1 MTAAGEQPVV
11 NIWRA
16 NLRWR
21 HSIARLLRP
30 NDRRFLELLV
40 EQADLCEQATEAL
53 SRLRPGHTVTR
64 MMVDELDGLEKG
76 ADQVRRALID
86 ELLSTFTTPFDRED
100 IFALSRAIDD
110 VVDAA
115 NETVVELS
123 IYKMAVPDKLDTMV
137 ASLRQGAHH
146 LRLAIS
152 ELLDHPRLA
161 AEHAV
166 RAKRAENRVDQA
178 YHEAIAKL
186 LDQDLSPD
194 VLKAREIYRHLKSSA
209 DRIDRAADQV
219 AMIVIKSL

>member
-1 MTAAGEQPVV
+1 M
-11 NIWRA
+11 
-16 NLRWR
+16 RWR
-21 HSIARLLRP
+21 HSVARLLRP
-30 NDRRFLELLV
+30 NDRRFMELLV
-40 EQADLCEQATEAL
+40 NQADLCVQATEAL
-53 SRLRPGHTVTR
+53 ARLRSGDKVTR
-64 MMVDELDGLEKG
+64 AMLEELDDLEKS

-100 IFALSRAIDD
+100 IFALSRTIDD

-123 IYKMAVPDKLDTMV
+123 IYKMAVPDKLDSMV
-137 ASLRQGAHH
+137 SSLGQGARH
-146 LRLAIS
+146 LHLAIS

-178 YHEAIAKL
+178 YHAAIAEL
-186 LDQDLSPD
+186 LDHDPSPQ

-209 DRIDRAADQV
+209 DRVDRAADQV
-219 AMIVIKSL
+219 AIMVIKSL